1 MLSPAKCK
9 LLVKDDAEKL
19 LEKLEVLV
27 GVKTFV
33 ISVSDSRLDVEP
45 ELELLSMRF
54 SVSNEDMLNFFLSRK
69 WILFSISLVDL
80 LGSSMDNSMIDNFLE
95 TLDRIRLSSS
105 VVQVIEFDKFT
116 LGEGIPPGDEN
127 LVSLAVIS

>member
-105 VVQVIEFDKFT
+105 VVQGIGFDKFT